1 MPCVPI
7 WRWQSRTSPDLL
19 TPPQRLCTRNAG
31 NAGPTIGGMPDA
43 ECRTHDWRGGPR
55 RPRPRIATASPKI
68 VQQTSIRRRPSDSRL
83 LTGEGYAELKSC
95 MEQHADA
102 VPAQDLIPRDLRSA
116 LGPRYG
122 GGDSPTGCAV
132 TVVEVAGR
140 AIVKYAS

>member
-19 TPPQRLCTRNAG
+19 TPPQRLCTRNA
-31 NAGPTIGGMPDA
+31 A
-43 ECRTHDWRGGPR
+43 ECRTHDCHCQPED
-55 RPRPRIATASPKI
+55 RPADVDPTEAL
-68 VQQTSIRRRPSDSRL
+68 SDSRL
-83 LTGEGYAELKSC
+83 PTGEGYAELKSC